1 MSMLHMGGEGSLNA
15 MNEACDLMMEKSKKI
30 NNQACN
36 SRNMV
41 YSMCVA
47 EREFSSQV
55 KRQKQ
60 RMPSNGKDIQN

>member
-1 MSMLHMGGEGSLNA
+1 MGEGGGVTLNA

-41 YSMCVA
+41 YSMCVSK
-47 EREFSSQV
+47 RQSSQV
-55 KRQKQ
+55 K
-60 RMPSNGKDIQN
+60 SNHHKAKET